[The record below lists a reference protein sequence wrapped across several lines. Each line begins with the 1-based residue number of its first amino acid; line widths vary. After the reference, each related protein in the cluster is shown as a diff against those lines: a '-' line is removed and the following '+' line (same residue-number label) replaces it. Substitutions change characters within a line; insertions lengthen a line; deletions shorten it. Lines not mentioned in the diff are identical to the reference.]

1 LFPRGEDLIKDS
13 EISIKDLLIF
23 DAHCD
28 TANVLFDDS
37 SYFIKENKS
46 QLTPEKIKKGGLKAQ
61 IFAIYV
67 NPVYSPNRCIKKALL
82 LYNAL
87 EQKLFSKGYG
97 NKVVSTSEMKSSI
110 SKEKLACFLS
120 LEGGHIIENSI
131 DILEFFYS
139 IGFRAMTLTHTK
151 NTDWADSSGEEAR
164 WDGLN
169 KLGRDIIEKMN
180 KLGMIIDVSHV
191 SDKTVE
197 DVLEISS
204 MPVMAS
210 HSSSRAI
217 CDLPRNISD
226 DLIREIS
233 EKNGFIGVNFFP
245 GFLKQEINLQVMANM
260 DKYKEW
266 FQEKIKVIDNPEIIN
281 SAEMNYYKK
290 IVEGNDK
297 VDLNSLIDH
306 IIHISEVGGIDCV
319 GLGSDFDGIPSTPTD
334 LTDVSC
340 YPALVNGLFDRGFGK
355 NEIEKIMGLNLYN
368 FFKNFDR

>member
-1 LFPRGEDLIKDS
+1 LIKDS

-28 TANVLFDDS
+28 TANILYDDS

-46 QLTPEKIKKGGLKAQ
+46 QLSSEKIKKGGLKAQ
-61 IFAIYV
+61 IFAVYV
-67 NPVYSPNRCIKKALL
+67 NPVYSSSRAIKKALL

-87 EQKLFSKGYG
+87 EQKLFLKGLG
-97 NKVVSTSEMKSSI
+97 TKVVSTREMNDSI
-110 SKEKLACFLS
+110 SKGKLACFLS

-151 NTDWADSSGEEAR
+151 NTDWADSSGDEPK

-169 KLGRDIIEKMN
+169 NLGRKIISKMN
-180 KLGMIIDVSHV
+180 KLGMIIDISHV

-197 DVLEISS
+197 DVLEISK
-204 MPVMAS
+204 MPIMAS

-217 CDLPRNISD
+217 CDISRNISD
-226 DLIREIS
+226 DFIKEIS
-233 EKNGFIGVNFFP
+233 NKNGFIGVNFFP
-245 GFLKQEINLQVMANM
+245 GFLKKEINLQVMANM

-266 FQEKIKVIDNPEIIN
+266 YQEKIKGIDDPDILN
-281 SAEMNYYKK
+281 STEMNYYTK

-306 IIHISEVGGIDCV
+306 IVHISEVGGIDCV

-340 YPALVNGLFDRGFGK
+340 YPTLVNGLFERGFGK
-355 NEIEKIMGLNLYN
+355 KEIEKIMGLNLYY
-368 FFKNFDR
+368 FFKKFDR